1 MESFEKNGIWFLPE
15 SPDRQITGT
24 LVFSPDQQPRLN
36 LVGELREL
44 DIQEKLESDIE
55 YPLIHG
61 YLIGNSGTSEEVTLC
76 NSYQKKEFKTG
87 VPTSELYPEYILK
100 GYHFSSLDEIE
111 FQYIIVQY
119 DYLEKWVNLPNI
131 EIGCIPHHDQANT
144 YKEIIFNQKV
154 NEPIEIGKIND
165 CSITIIDLPFLNP
178 QFVQLTNLFATLG
191 QNWDRSE
198 ILIKEQKKILIKPDS
213 PKNLKFF
220 LDIVDLIQDFLT
232 FGCGQIILPLKIETS
247 IIANNQES
255 ETQLFNGVPME
266 IQTERQTAFP
276 INIFYKVTS
285 PLSNKVSFN
294 ASLILFKFTDIRE
307 SSATVLN
314 NWQNIREKISSIIE
328 IYLGLYYIP
337 VRYKNDLFLDLA
349 QAIEGFHRIYC
360 EGNYCDEDTFKKIK
374 KKLNETFSSELKK
387 YDIDQAYYESL
398 LRKTEYWNEYS
409 LKERLE
415 DFLDDGSIF
424 WKIYFLKLTLES
436 MSCTLLRYAS
446 LLHYASLLRYAYSHL
461 IYYSENNFS
470 SCLPDN
476 FFISNKDKENF
487 IKQVRDTRG
496 FLTHPSSDSKS
507 KKKSKHIVSGNELEN
522 LIRKLKII
530 LEICLLKSL
539 GLDSSKI
546 KALTR
551 SRHLL

>member
-44 DIQEKLESDIE
+44 DIQEKLESDIK

-61 YLIGNSGTSEEVTLC
+61 YLIGDSGTFEEVTLC
-76 NSYQKKEFKTG
+76 NSYLKNEFKTG
-87 VPTSELYPEYILK
+87 YPTSELYPEFILK

-111 FQYIIVQY
+111 FQHIIVQY
-119 DYLEKWVNLPNI
+119 DYLEKWVNLPNL
-131 EIGCIPHHDQANT
+131 EIDCIPHHDRANT

-165 CSITIIDLPFLNP
+165 CSITIIDIPFLTP
-178 QFVQLTNLFATLG
+178 QYVQSINLFATLG
-191 QNWDRSE
+191 GKWDRSE

-213 PKNLKFF
+213 PKKLNWF

-232 FGCGQIILPLKIETS
+232 FSCGQIILPFKIETA
-247 IIANNQES
+247 IIANNQEF
-255 ETQLFNGVPME
+255 ETQLFNGVPRV
-266 IQTERQTAFP
+266 IQTERQKLFQ

-285 PLSNKVSFN
+285 PLINKVSFN

-337 VRYKNDLFLDLA
+337 VRHKNDLFLALA

-360 EGNYCDEDTFKKIK
+360 GGDYCDKKTFKKIK
-374 KKLNETFSSELKK
+374 KQLNKTFSSELKK
-387 YDIDQAYYESL
+387 YDIDEAYYESL

-415 DFLDDGSIF
+415 DFLYDGSIL
-424 WKIYFLKLTLES
+424 WKIVFLKWTLES
-436 MSCTLLRYAS
+436 SSY
-446 LLHYASLLRYAYSHL
+446 SLLRYAYSHL
-461 IYYSENNFS
+461 ISYSENNFY

-476 FFISNKDKENF
+476 FFISNEDKENF
-487 IKQVRDTRG
+487 IKQVRETRG

-507 KKKSKHIVSGNELEN
+507 NKKSRHIVSGNELEN

-530 LEICLLKSL
+530 LDICLLKSL

-551 SRHLL
+551 SRLNL

>member
-61 YLIGNSGTSEEVTLC
+61 YLIGNSGTSEKVTLC

-87 VPTSELYPEYILK
+87 VPTSKLYPEYILK

-131 EIGCIPHHDQANT
+131 EIACIPHHDQANT

-178 QFVQLTNLFATLG
+178 QYVQSINLFATLG

-213 PKNLKFF
+213 PKKLNCF

-232 FGCGQIILPLKIETS
+232 FSFGQIILPFKIETA
-247 IIANNQES
+247 IIANNQEF
-255 ETQLFNGVPME
+255 ETQLFNGVPRV
-266 IQTERQTAFP
+266 IQTERQKLFQ

-285 PLSNKVSFN
+285 PLINKVSFN

-337 VRYKNDLFLDLA
+337 VRHKNDLFLALA

-360 EGNYCDEDTFKKIK
+360 GGDYCDKKTFKKIK
-374 KKLNETFSSELKK
+374 KQLNKTFSSELKK
-387 YDIDQAYYESL
+387 YDIDEAYYESL

-415 DFLDDGSIF
+415 DFLYDGSIL
-424 WKIYFLKLTLES
+424 WKIVFLKWTLES
-436 MSCTLLRYAS
+436 SSY
-446 LLHYASLLRYAYSHL
+446 SLLRYAYSHL
-461 IYYSENNFS
+461 ISYSENNFY

-476 FFISNKDKENF
+476 FFISNEDKENF
-487 IKQVRDTRG
+487 IKQVRDTRN

-507 KKKSKHIVSGNELEN
+507 KKKSKEHIVSGNELEN

-530 LEICLLKSL
+530 LDICLLKSL

>member
-24 LVFSPDQQPRLN
+24 LVFSPYQQPRLN

-44 DIQEKLESDIE
+44 DLQEKLESDLK
-55 YPLIHG
+55 YPIVHG
-61 YLIGNSGTSEEVTLC
+61 YLIGDPGTSQKVTLC
-76 NSYQKKEFKTG
+76 NSYLKNKFENG
-87 VPTSELYPEYILK
+87 YPTSELYPEFILK

-111 FQYIIVQY
+111 FQGIIVQY
-119 DYLEKWVNLPNI
+119 EYLEKWVNLPNI
-131 EIGCIPHHDQANT
+131 EIACIPHPNKADT
-144 YKEIIFNQKV
+144 YQEIILNQKV

-178 QFVQLTNLFATLG
+178 PYVQSINLLATLG
-191 QNWDRSE
+191 RNWDRSE

-220 LDIVDLIQDFLT
+220 LDIVDLIQEFLT
-232 FGCGQIILPLKIETS
+232 FGCGQIILPLKIETT
-247 IIANNQES
+247 IIANNQEF
-255 ETQLFNGVPME
+255 ETQLFNGESRV
-266 IQTERQTAFP
+266 IQTERQRAFP

-285 PLSNKVSFN
+285 PLINKVSFN
-294 ASLILFKFTDIRE
+294 GSLILFKFTDIRE
-307 SSATVLN
+307 SSATVLK

-328 IYLGLYYIP
+328 IYLGLYDIP
-337 VRYKNDLFLDLA
+337 VRHKNDLFLALA

-360 EGNYCDEDTFKKIK
+360 GGDYCDKKTFKKIK
-374 KKLNETFSSELKK
+374 KQLNKTFSSELKK
-387 YDIDQAYYESL
+387 YDIDEAYYESL

-415 DFLDDGSIF
+415 DFLLDGSIL
-424 WKIYFLKLTLES
+424 WKIFFLKWTLES
-436 MSCTLLRYAS
+436 SSY
-446 LLHYASLLRYAYSHL
+446 SLLRYAYSHL
-461 IYYSENNFS
+461 IYYSENNFY

-487 IKQVRDTRG
+487 IKQVRDTRN
-496 FLTHPSSDSKS
+496 FLTHPSSDSQP
-507 KKKSKHIVSGNELEN
+507 KKKSKQHIVSGNELEN

-530 LEICLLKSL
+530 LDICLLKSL

-546 KALTR
+546 KAWTR

>member
-15 SPDRQITGT
+15 SPDTQITGT
-24 LVFSPDQQPRLN
+24 LVFSAEHQEPRLN

-44 DIQEKLESDIE
+44 DIQEQLESDIQ
-55 YPLIHG
+55 YPLIYG
-61 YLIGNSGTSEEVTLC
+61 YLIGDSGTSEKVTLC
-76 NSYQKKEFKTG
+76 SSSQKKELKTG
-87 VPTSELYPEYILK
+87 VTTSELYPELILK

-111 FQYIIVQY
+111 FQCLIVQY
-119 DYLEKWVNLPNI
+119 DHFEKWVNLPNI
-131 EIGCIPHHDQANT
+131 EIVDCIPHHDRANT

-165 CSITIIDLPFLNP
+165 CSITIIDIPFLTP
-178 QFVQLTNLFATLG
+178 QYVQSINLFAALG
-191 QNWDRSE
+191 GKWDRSE
-198 ILIKEQKKILIKPDS
+198 ILIKEQKKILIKPDR
-213 PKNLKFF
+213 PKKLNLF

-232 FGCGQIILPLKIETS
+232 FSCGQIILPFKIETA
-247 IIANNQES
+247 IIANNQEC
-255 ETQLFNGVPME
+255 ETQLFNGVPRV
-266 IQTERQTAFP
+266 IQTERQKLFP

-285 PLSNKVSFN
+285 PLINKVSFN

-337 VRYKNDLFLDLA
+337 VRYKKDLFLALA

-360 EGNYCDEDTFKKIK
+360 GGDYCDNDTFSKIK
-374 KKLNETFSSELKK
+374 KQLNETFFSELKK
-387 YDIDQAYYESL
+387 YDIDEAYYESL

-415 DFLDDGSIF
+415 DLLYDGSIL
-424 WKIYFLKLTLES
+424 WKIFFLKWTLES
-436 MSCTLLRYAS
+436 SSY
-446 LLHYASLLRYAYSHL
+446 SLLRYAYSHL
-461 IYYSENNFS
+461 IYYSENNFY

-476 FFISNKDKENF
+476 FFISNKDKKNF
-487 IKQVRDTRG
+487 IKQVTETRG

-507 KKKSKHIVSGNELEN
+507 KKKSKQHIVSGNELEN

-530 LEICLLKSL
+530 LDICLLKSL

-546 KALTR
+546 KAWTR
-551 SRHLL
+551 SRYLL

>member
-24 LVFSPDQQPRLN
+24 LLFSPDQKPRLN

-44 DIQEKLESDIE
+44 DLQEKLEIDIK

-61 YLIGNSGTSEEVTLC
+61 YLIGDSGTFEEVTLC
-76 NSYQKKEFKTG
+76 NSCLKNEFKTG
-87 VPTSELYPEYILK
+87 YPTSELYPEFILK

-111 FQYIIVQY
+111 FQHIIVQY
-119 DYLEKWVNLPNI
+119 DYLEKWVNLPNL
-131 EIGCIPHHDQANT
+131 EIDCIPHHDQANT

-165 CSITIIDLPFLNP
+165 CSITIIDLPFLTP
-178 QFVQLTNLFATLG
+178 QYVQSINLFASLG
-191 QNWDRSE
+191 RKWDRSE
-198 ILIKEQKKILIKPDS
+198 ILIKEQKKILIKPDR
-213 PKNLKFF
+213 PKKLNFF
-220 LDIVDLIQDFLT
+220 LDIVDLIQEFLT
-232 FGCGQIILPLKIETS
+232 FSCGQIILPFKIETT
-247 IIANNQES
+247 IIANNQEF
-255 ETQLFNGVPME
+255 ETKLFNGDWRE
-266 IQTERQTAFP
+266 IQTERQRAFQ

-285 PLSNKVSFN
+285 PLINKVSFN
-294 ASLILFKFTDIRE
+294 ASLILFNFTDIRE

-337 VRYKNDLFLDLA
+337 VRYKNDLFLALA

-360 EGNYCDEDTFKKIK
+360 EGNYCDNDTFKKIEE
-374 KKLNETFSSELKK
+374 KLKETFYSELQK
-387 YDIDQAYYESL
+387 YDIDEAYYESL

-415 DFLDDGSIF
+415 DFLDDGSIL
-424 WKIYFLKLTLES
+424 WKTYFLKLTLES
-436 MSCTLLRYAS
+436 MSCS
-446 LLHYASLLRYAYSHL
+446 FLRYAYSHL
-461 IYYSENNFS
+461 IYYSENNFY

-476 FFISNKDKENF
+476 FFISNEDKENF

-546 KALTR
+546 KAWTR

>member
-24 LVFSPDQQPRLN
+24 LVFSPDQEPRLN

-44 DIQEKLESDIE
+44 DLKEKLESDIK
-55 YPLIHG
+55 YPIIHG
-61 YLIGNSGTSEEVTLC
+61 YLIGDSGTSEEVTLC
-76 NSYQKKEFKTG
+76 NSYQKKELQTG
-87 VPTSELYPEYILK
+87 VPTSKLYPEFILK
-100 GYHFSSLDEIE
+100 GYHFSSVDEIE
-111 FQYIIVQY
+111 FQHIIVQY

-131 EIGCIPHHDQANT
+131 EIGCIPHHNQADT
-144 YKEIIFNQKV
+144 YQEIILNQRV

-178 QFVQLTNLFATLG
+178 QYVQSINLFATLG
-191 QNWDRSE
+191 RKWDRSE

-213 PKNLKFF
+213 PKKFNSF
-220 LDIVDLIQDFLT
+220 LDIVYLIQDFLT
-232 FGCGQIILPLKIETS
+232 LLCGQIILPFKIETT
-247 IIANNQES
+247 IIANHQEF
-255 ETQLFNGVPME
+255 ETQLFNGESRV
-266 IQTERQTAFP
+266 IQTERQREFP

-294 ASLILFKFTDIRE
+294 ASLIMFKFTDLRE

-337 VRYKNDLFLDLA
+337 VRYKNDLFLALA

-360 EGNYCDEDTFKKIK
+360 EGNYCDNDTFKKIEE
-374 KKLNETFSSELKK
+374 KLKETFSSELKK
-387 YDIDQAYYESL
+387 YDVDEAYYDSL

-415 DFLDDGSIF
+415 DFLYDGSIL

-436 MSCTLLRYAS
+436 MSCSLLRYAS
-446 LLHYASLLRYAYSHL
+446 LLRYTYFHL
-461 IYYSENNFS
+461 IYYSENNFY

-476 FFISNKDKENF
+476 FFISNEDKKNF

-546 KALTR
+546 KAWS
-551 SRHLL
+551 SRLNL

>member
-24 LVFSPDQQPRLN
+24 LVFSPDQEPRLN

-44 DIQEKLESDIE
+44 DLQEKFESDIR
-55 YPLIHG
+55 YPLVHG
-61 YLIGNSGTSEEVTLC
+61 YLIGDSGTSEEVTLC
-76 NSYQKKEFKTG
+76 NSYQKNELKTG
-87 VPTSELYPEYILK
+87 VPTSELYPKFILK

-111 FQYIIVQY
+111 FQHIIVQY
-119 DYLEKWVNLPNI
+119 DYLQKWVNLPNF
-131 EIGCIPHHDQANT
+131 EIDCIPHHNQANT
-144 YKEIIFNQKV
+144 YKEIIVNQKV

-165 CSITIIDLPFLNP
+165 CSITIIDIPFLNP
-178 QFVQLTNLFATLG
+178 QYVQLTNKLATFG
-191 QNWDRSE
+191 RKWNSSE

-213 PKNLKFF
+213 PKNFKFF
-220 LDIVDLIQDFLT
+220 LDIVDLIQEFLT
-232 FGCGQIILPLKIETS
+232 FGCGQIILPFKIETT
-247 IIANNQES
+247 IIANNQEL
-255 ETQLFNGVPME
+255 ETQLFNGAWRV
-266 IQTERQTAFP
+266 IQTERQRPFQ

-285 PLSNKVSFN
+285 PLINKVSFN

-314 NWQNIREKISSIIE
+314 NWQNIREKISSIIQ

-337 VRYKNDLFLDLA
+337 VRYKSDLFLDLA

-360 EGNYCDEDTFKKIK
+360 EGNYCDNDTFKKIEE
-374 KKLNETFSSELKK
+374 KLKETFSSELKK
-387 YDIDQAYYESL
+387 YDIDEAYYESL

-415 DFLDDGSIF
+415 DFLYDGSIL
-424 WKIYFLKLTLES
+424 WKIYFLKWTLES
-436 MSCTLLRYAS
+436 SSY
-446 LLHYASLLRYAYSHL
+446 SLLRYAYSHL

-476 FFISNKDKENF
+476 FFISNEDKENF

-546 KALTR
+546 KAWTR

>member
-44 DIQEKLESDIE
+44 DLQEKLEGDIK
-55 YPLIHG
+55 YPIIHG
-61 YLIGNSGTSEEVTLC
+61 YLIGDSGTFEEVTLC
-76 NSYQKKEFKTG
+76 NAYLKKEFKTG
-87 VPTSELYPEYILK
+87 YPTSELYPEFILK

-111 FQYIIVQY
+111 FQHIIVQY
-119 DYLEKWVNLPNI
+119 DYLEKWVNLPNL

-154 NEPIEIGKIND
+154 NEAIEIGKIND

-178 QFVQLTNLFATLG
+178 QYVQSINLLATLG
-191 QNWDRSE
+191 RKWDRSE
-198 ILIKEQKKILIKPDS
+198 ILIKEQKKILIKSDS
-213 PKNLKFF
+213 PKKLNYF
-220 LDIVDLIQDFLT
+220 LEIVDLIQEFLT
-232 FGCGQIILPLKIETS
+232 FSCGQIILPFKIETT
-247 IIANNQES
+247 IIANNQEF
-255 ETQLFNGVPME
+255 ENQLFNGDWRV
-266 IQTERQTAFP
+266 IQTERQRAFQ
-276 INIFYKVTS
+276 INIFYKITS
-285 PLSNKVSFN
+285 PLINKVSFN

-337 VRYKNDLFLDLA
+337 VRYKNDLFLALA

-360 EGNYCDEDTFKKIK
+360 EGNYCDNDTFKKIE
-374 KKLNETFSSELKK
+374 KKLKETFSSELQK
-387 YDIDQAYYESL
+387 YDIHEAYYDSL

-415 DFLDDGSIF
+415 DFLDDGSIL
-424 WKIYFLKLTLES
+424 WKIYFLKLTLKS
-436 MSCTLLRYAS
+436 SSY
-446 LLHYASLLRYAYSHL
+446 SLLRYAYSQL
-461 IYYSENNFS
+461 IYYSENNFD

-476 FFISNKDKENF
+476 FFISNEDKENF
-487 IKQVRDTRG
+487 IKQVRETRG

-507 KKKSKHIVSGNELEN
+507 NKKSRHIVSGNELKN

-551 SRHLL
+551 SRLNL